1 MNINSSYFYLLN
13 SSKMIE
19 LFNVG
24 FVSISI
30 LDVVDIL
37 IVSTLFYWVYINL
50 KDTIAVQILFGLL
63 VLIGLSF
70 ITEAINLRSINWILR
85 TLSDIWLIAFII
97 LFREEIR
104 RLLLIL
110 TRSPIFRI
118 FVNDNSE
125 KMFAIIEESAIN
137 LSEKHIG
144 ALIIFPRTQNIEIS
158 VGGGLYLNAELNVE
172 LLTSI
177 FNPKSPLHDG
187 AVIIE
192 NRKIISAK
200 NTLPLSNKD
209 KMGSK
214 NLGMRHKA
222 ALGLSEITDVVVL
235 IVSEET
241 GAISIADSGHIY
253 LNIPKDL
260 VERTLDTVFNY
271 NEVELFIQ
279 ENNLTKI

>member
-158 VGGGLYLNAELNVE
+158 VGGGLYLNAELTVE

>member
-1 MNINSSYFYLLN
+1 
-13 SSKMIE
+13 MIE

-158 VGGGLYLNAELNVE
+158 VGGGLYLNAELTVE

>member
-1 MNINSSYFYLLN
+1 
-13 SSKMIE
+13 MIE
-19 LFNVG
+19 LFNIG

-30 LDVVDIL
+30 LDVIDII
-37 IVSTLFYWVYINL
+37 IVSVLFYWVYSNL

-70 ITEAINLRSINWILR
+70 ITEAVNLKSINWILR

-118 FVNDNSE
+118 FVNDKNE
-125 KMFAIIEESAIN
+125 KMFEIIENSSKS
-137 LSEKHIG
+137 LVDKHIG

-158 VGGGLYLNAELNVE
+158 VSGGLYINAELTVE
-172 LLTSI
+172 LMLSI

-187 AVIIE
+187 AVIVE

-209 KMGSK
+209 KIGNK

-222 ALGLSEITDVVVL
+222 ALGISEMTDVVVL

-241 GAISIADSGHIY
+241 GAISIADSGHLY
-253 LNIPKDL
+253 MNIHRDL
-260 VERTLDTVFNY
+260 VEKTLDTVFN
-271 NEVELFIQ
+271 NIDVEEFIK
-279 ENNLTKI
+279 ENNITKL